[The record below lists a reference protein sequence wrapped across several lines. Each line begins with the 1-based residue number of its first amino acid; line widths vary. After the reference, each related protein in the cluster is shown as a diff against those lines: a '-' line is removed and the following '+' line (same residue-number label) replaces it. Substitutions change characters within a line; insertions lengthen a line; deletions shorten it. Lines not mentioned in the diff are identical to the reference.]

1 MPPRRPS
8 NNGGAAEF
16 LAKDTVP
23 TGNLLWLFR
32 RQSAGIE
39 PFLLT
44 RSSIQH

>member
-16 LAKDTVP
+16 LAKDTVL

-32 RQSAGIE
+32 RQSTGID

-44 RSSIQH
+44 GSSIEH